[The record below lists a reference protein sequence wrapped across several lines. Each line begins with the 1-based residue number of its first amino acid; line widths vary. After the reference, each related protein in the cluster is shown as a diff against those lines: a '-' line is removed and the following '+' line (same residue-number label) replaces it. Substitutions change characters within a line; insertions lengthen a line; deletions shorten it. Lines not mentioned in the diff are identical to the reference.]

1 MKNTFFAIL
10 KIFSLLLSIFLIWR
24 IFAYYKKLDLWK
36 KKIGNWK
43 EIFWLN
49 KTPLFILKRRNKK
62 IEELLMSQN
71 RGAWQIAVLKADALV
86 KSVLL
91 EMGYKGKD
99 VGDMAGQLLPEIVPE
114 EIKFNLKLANEVCHQ
129 IVERQGILSQED
141 AKKYVVAYRNA
152 LEVLGIKI
160 S

>member
-141 AKKYVVAYRNA
+141 AKKYVVSYRNA

>member
-49 KTPLFILKRRNKK
+49 KTPLFILKRRYKK

-141 AKKYVVAYRNA
+141 AKKYVVSYRNA